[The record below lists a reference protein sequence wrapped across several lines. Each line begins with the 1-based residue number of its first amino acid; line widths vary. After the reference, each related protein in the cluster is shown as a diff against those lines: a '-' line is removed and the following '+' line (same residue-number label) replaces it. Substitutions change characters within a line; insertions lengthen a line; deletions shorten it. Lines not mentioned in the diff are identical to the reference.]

1 MQTEAERMKELK
13 IVHKRLDELKP
24 YDNNPRINDN
34 AVDAVVKSINE
45 VGFRVPLIITAD
57 SVIITGHTRYKAAEK
72 LKLNKIPCIIADD
85 LTDEQVRIFRIID
98 NKTSELSEW
107 DFEKLKQE
115 LYELDFD
122 FEAFGFDNLLEEIKE
137 ELQNT
142 SQELS
147 VDDYSDDEF
156 ECTCPR
162 CGFKFNR

>member
-1 MQTEAERMKELK
+1 MKELK